1 MARSKLFQ
9 IICLLLTVAVV
20 SGTLLISPGKVSGE
34 SAYSSSQDVENAVL
48 EVINQKRSSAHREI
62 LIESDPLTEVARI
75 RSMDM
80 AKRGYFSH
88 RSPEG
93 MTAFDIMQSMN
104 IVYMKASENLWLGS
118 IEIANAQVIVD
129 SWMRSRSHKKII
141 LKKGFTKA
149 GVGVVDCEGNRIVTI
164 VLTN

>member
-1 MARSKLFQ
+1 
-9 IICLLLTVAVV
+9 
-20 SGTLLISPGKVSGE
+20 
-34 SAYSSSQDVENAVL
+34 
-48 EVINQKRSSAHREI
+48 
-62 LIESDPLTEVARI
+62 
-75 RSMDM
+75 
-80 AKRGYFSH
+80 
-88 RSPEG
+88 

-129 SWMRSRSHKKII
+129 SWMRSRRHKKII